1 MSTIKTYESGLRAEA
16 LSRKETIGII
26 IGTNIGAGVMSMA
39 YAARNSGYLPLFL
52 CLIIACICCI
62 ITMLYVA
69 ETCLRTKGN
78 LQLSGLSRRYLGPIG
93 AILIF
98 FAVAANSFGA
108 LTAYMTGSGDIM
120 VSFFGD
126 YGMTRQIG
134 SLIFFIPSVL
144 VLYFGLKALGAGQ
157 SLISSCMVLL
167 IVILVTATLLHENTQ
182 ITELWN
188 SQWKY
193 TIPIFNLAVFV
204 FGAQFL
210 VPELVRGNLTTPKR
224 IPLLIIIG
232 MIGSLT
238 ITAIVP
244 ASVIALGGLESV
256 TQVATLSWGK
266 SLGSW
271 AYYTANSFALLALL
285 SSYWGLGGSLFSNIF
300 DYFRLGDEKQ
310 KGKRIL
316 ALAIVSI
323 PPFILAY
330 SGLGSFVN
338 ALYFAGTAGGVMMGI
353 FPILLLRKARKYGD
367 QDPAFVCG
375 WIAHPI
381 IQIIIISIFVLSG
394 IYAIASLFGLLPA
407 GW

>member
-1 MSTIKTYESGLRAEA
+1 MTTQTYESGLRAEA

-39 YAARNSGYLPLFL
+39 YAARNSGYLPLFV

-78 LQLSGLSRRYLGPIG
+78 LQLSGLSRRYLGSVG
-93 AILIF
+93 AVLIF

-120 VSFFGD
+120 VAFFGD
-126 YGMTRQIG
+126 YGMTKQLG

-144 VLYFGLKALGAGQ
+144 VLYLGLKALGAGQ
-157 SLISSCMVLL
+157 SLISNCMILL
-167 IVILVTATLLHENTQ
+167 IVILVAATLLHDNTKV
-182 ITELWN
+182 TELWN

-193 TIPIFNLAVFV
+193 MVPIFNLAVFV

-224 IPLLIIIG
+224 IPKLIIIG
-232 MIGSLT
+232 MIASLT
-238 ITAIVP
+238 ITAIIP
-244 ASVIALGGLESV
+244 ASVIALVGLENV
-256 TQVATLSWGK
+256 TQVATLSWGE

-271 AYYTANSFALLALL
+271 AYYTANTFALLALL
-285 SSYWGLGGSLFSNIF
+285 TSYWGLGGSLFSNIF
-300 DYFRLGDEKQ
+300 DFFKLGDETQ

-316 ALAIVSI
+316 ALAVVSI

-330 SGLGSFVN
+330 SGFGSFVN

-353 FPILLLRKARKYGD
+353 FPILLLRQSRKHGD
-367 QDPAFVCG
+367 QTPAFVCG
-375 WIAHPI
+375 WYAHPA
-381 IQIIIISIFVLSG
+381 IQVTIISIFVLSG
-394 IYAIASLFGLLPA
+394 IYAIASLFGLLPT

>member
-1 MSTIKTYESGLRAEA
+1 MSTTKTYESGLRAEA